1 MYTAVYTLAAVC
13 MFVYTAVNMLAADGA
28 VFTHLYSPPP
38 SSAVS
43 QRSEHEVHKRIARE
57 LIGCWKFLCIS
68 SLAQRSFSSGVSGS
82 KLSSSLRLTAASLV
96 RLALS
101 ASLAACRA
109 AAARCHLASLACVV
123 SCWRLVAILCRF
135 ARNLSALASSVSF
148 LRVAAAL

>member
-1 MYTAVYTLAAVC
+1 MFYVFIFVFSFLFIYTPMEVVC
-13 MFVYTAVNMLAADGA
+13 PVGMFVYTAVNMLAADGA

-82 KLSSSLRLTAASLV
+82 KFSRSLRLTAASLI

-109 AAARCHLASLACVV
+109 AAARS
-123 SCWRLVAILCRF
+123 
-135 ARNLSALASSVSF
+135 LSAAR
-148 LRVAAAL
+148 LRSGAREV

>member
-82 KLSSSLRLTAASLV
+82 KFSRSLRLTAASLI

-109 AAARCHLASLACVV
+109 AAARS
-123 SCWRLVAILCRF
+123 
-135 ARNLSALASSVSF
+135 LSAAR
-148 LRVAAAL
+148 LRSGAREVQSHVVTCGRLRDAR

>member
-68 SLAQRSFSSGVSGS
+68 LAQRSFSSGVSGS
-82 KLSSSLRLTAASLV
+82 KFSRSLRLTAASLI

-109 AAARCHLASLACVV
+109 AAARS
-123 SCWRLVAILCRF
+123 
-135 ARNLSALASSVSF
+135 LSAAR
-148 LRVAAAL
+148 LRSGAREV

>member
-82 KLSSSLRLTAASLV
+82 KFSRSLRFTAASLI

-109 AAARCHLASLACVV
+109 AAARSLPAARLRSGV
-123 SCWRLVAILCRF
+123 SEVSSHVLTFCRLRD
-135 ARNLSALASSVSF
+135 AR
-148 LRVAAAL
+148 

>member
-43 QRSEHEVHKRIARE
+43 QRSEHEVHTRIARA
-57 LIGCWKFLCIS
+57 LMGCWKFLCIS

-82 KLSSSLRLTAASLV
+82 NSPSRCASQQPRSFASLCRHPLRHIHTIYKYTRSIIEVREKMCFAYTEEVIPSSLQLSSQSDEYG
-96 RLALS
+96 
-101 ASLAACRA
+101 
-109 AAARCHLASLACVV
+109 
-123 SCWRLVAILCRF
+123 
-135 ARNLSALASSVSF
+135 
-148 LRVAAAL
+148 